1 MGSGAHIQMVSAQS
15 TGAPDPAADAAAQ
28 RDKSLEHDAQNRLA
42 ELFTT
47 RVLMASKTVS
57 EVLALSVG
65 LHSYGLGVRGGHE
78 RHGALKKGRS
88 KWK

>member
-1 MGSGAHIQMVSAQS
+1 MGGGAHLQMDSTKS

-47 RVLMASKTVS
+47 RVLMATKTVS
-57 EVLALSVG
+57 
-65 LHSYGLGVRGGHE
+65 
-78 RHGALKKGRS
+78 
-88 KWK
+88 